1 MLYARMEEVSFRS
14 GAAVAGGVLT
24 AAGVAITLAVVL
36 GGHSEAAAS
45 APASRVA
52 VPSVTLPSPAPV
64 SSSSSPPPNPRPRRT
79 TDPAAAAGAYQPPSA
94 IRASATR
101 HPAAPAP
108 GSTPTPRLRDPR
120 SPASPGL
127 PPGGWGNEP
136 PPPWPWPFGLL
147 RHHRRRPL
155 RGRHETGHSVR
166 LNAIDSGFHG
176 VPAEPGHANSGADGD
191 SVNRVRFRGWGTR
204 SATINLAGIEPWR
217 HGCGNYA
224 VNPRHQWCHSD
235 RSDSCDC
242 ESRRRMNLPLDPALG
257 G

>member
-1 MLYARMEEVSFRS
+1 MGQLKRAFYARMEEVSFRS

-36 GGHSEAAAS
+36 GGHSDAAAS

-64 SSSSSPPPNPRPRRT
+64 SSSSSPSPTPRPHRT
-79 TDPAAAAGAYQPPSA
+79 KDSAAAAGAYRPPSA

-101 HPAAPAP
+101 HPAAPTP
-108 GSTPTPRLRDPR
+108 GSTPTPRLLDPR

-127 PPGGWGNEP
+127 PPGGWGNA

-147 RHHRRRPL
+147 RHH
-155 RGRHETGHSVR
+155 TG
-166 LNAIDSGFHG
+166 
-176 VPAEPGHANSGADGD
+176 GA
-191 SVNRVRFRGWGTR
+191 T
-204 SATINLAGIEPWR
+204 ATEAF
-217 HGCGNYA
+217 
-224 VNPRHQWCHSD
+224 
-235 RSDSCDC
+235 SCDC